1 MRVAGKN
8 SGVTPFHLALMSPEI
23 PGNTGNVGRL
33 AVGLGVPLHL
43 IEPLGFDLS
52 EKAVRRAGIDHWKK
66 VDLLVHSD
74 LDSFLEWVGARP
86 LHLFSAKASRPYSQ
100 IDFVGEE
107 VLLFGPE
114 SVGLPEDLTNR
125 YPAWKIPL
133 PGPVR
138 SLNLSN
144 AVSVAAYHALKCT
157 SPDQF

>member
-1 MRVAGKN
+1 
-8 SGVTPFHLALMSPEI
+8 MSPEI

-43 IEPLGFDLS
+43 IEPLGFDLT

-66 VDLLVHSD
+66 VDLVVHRD
-74 LDSFLEWVGARP
+74 LDAFLAWVGEKP
-86 LHLFSAKASRPYSQ
+86 LHLFSAKATRPYTQ
-100 IDFVGEE
+100 MQFVGDE

-114 SVGLPEDLTNR
+114 SVGLPEHLLER
-125 YPAWKIPL
+125 FPGWKIPL

-144 AVSVAAYHALKCT
+144 AVSIAAYHALMST
-157 SPDQF
+157 SPEHF